1 MKNAIVCD
9 NVWKIYNQGKPS
21 EVRALMGVNFQVKD
35 GDFVS
40 IMGAS
45 GSGKSTLLNCIG
57 SLDKPTKGKVIIG
70 GTDTAKLNE
79 DELAIW
85 RRHQIGFVFQF
96 FNLVPSLTAIQNV
109 ELPMIFS
116 GVASE
121 KRKLRAKKLLRSV
134 GLEHKSNSRPNQLS
148 GGESQRVAI
157 CRSLA
162 NDPSFILADEPT
174 GNLDSKSGKNVIE
187 ILRKLNKEGRTI
199 VIVTHDINIA
209 KQSNRIIEIAD
220 GVIKGAR
227 LNEFDKK

>member
-21 EVRALMGVNFQVKD
+21 EVRALMGVKFQVKD
-35 GDFVS
+35 GDIVS

-134 GLEHKSNSRPNQLS
+134 GLEH
-148 GGESQRVAI
+148 
-157 CRSLA
+157 
-162 NDPSFILADEPT
+162 
-174 GNLDSKSGKNVIE
+174 
-187 ILRKLNKEGRTI
+187 
-199 VIVTHDINIA
+199 
-209 KQSNRIIEIAD
+209 
-220 GVIKGAR
+220 
-227 LNEFDKK
+227 